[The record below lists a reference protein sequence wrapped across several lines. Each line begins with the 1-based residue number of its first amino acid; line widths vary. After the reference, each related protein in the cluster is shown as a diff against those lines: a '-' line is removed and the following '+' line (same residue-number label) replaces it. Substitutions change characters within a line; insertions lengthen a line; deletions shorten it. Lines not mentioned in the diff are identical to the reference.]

1 MGRMAHSGRYCCEM
15 ITRPAKPGNPMA
27 QIKVY
32 GRHTHLNRNRQAIS
46 KAIHRS
52 AMEALGLPEGKR
64 FHRFI
69 GLDAEDFIHP
79 GDRGERYTIIEVSIF
94 EGRTVETRK
103 AFIRQ
108 VFARLAECGIESR
121 DVEITI
127 TETPRHNWGIRGL
140 PADEL
145 DLDYEVSV

>member
-1 MGRMAHSGRYCCEM
+1 
-15 ITRPAKPGNPMA
+15 MA
-27 QIKVY
+27 QIRIY
-32 GRHTHLNRNRQAIS
+32 GRHTHLNRHRQAIS
-46 KAIHRS
+46 NAIHRS
-52 AMEALGLPEGKR
+52 AVEALGLPEGKR

-79 GDRGERYTIIEVSIF
+79 GDRGERYTIIEVSMF
-94 EGRTVETRK
+94 EGRSVEAKK

-108 VFARLAECGIESR
+108 VFARLEADCGIGPQ

-145 DLDYEVSV
+145 DLDYEVAV